1 MIFKKLTI
9 TKHLDSNKVRS
20 FKYQEADTDL
30 ISQVNNL
37 VKA

>member
-1 MIFKKLTI
+1 MIFKQLTT

-20 FKYQEADTDL
+20 FKYQEADTDI

-37 VKA
+37 VNA